1 MFPSTLE
8 ELRATF
14 EDMYNLLNRNGLG
27 WSKLDME
34 LRYYSMEFSLG
45 MTTTGAV
52 MLTGK
57 LSAVSFVA
65 FNLKSAV

>member
-52 MLTGK
+52 MLTG
-57 LSAVSFVA
+57 
-65 FNLKSAV
+65 